1 MLDLKGGEIHEK
13 VMNSIEKFLK
23 NGYENLPAVR
33 MTLRKYKHLLE
44 EMMYLTDDEETD
56 DEETDSEDDGKNDE
70 VDSGDETG
78 EGMKVVNELYINQC
92 DIVLFIHFVTV
103 D

>member
-13 VMNSIEKFLK
+13 VINSIEKFLK

-56 DEETDSEDDGKNDE
+56 DEETDSEDDGENDE
-70 VDSGDETG
+70 VDSEDETG
-78 EGMKVVNELYINQC
+78 DESGE
-92 DIVLFIHFVTV
+92 
-103 D
+103 